1 MTRVPATGSFY
12 DVTEGTMQSITD
24 LARAFDAHR
33 GRPTRDM
40 TDSPT
45 DGAAEPVV
53 VGTWAGSATPTD
65 VSHPTVGLTAWAQQ
79 TPHHVARAAHV
90 STLASAETEQW
101 KPETRGFVPMR
112 IDVDIDGL
120 RAELIRVAVL
130 WLGLDAA
137 VPVANAIANTR
148 PGVDDFVATISA
160 IGRMKVPPQDE
171 TFIRTMAREM
181 HYRATEAL
189 CGA

>member
-1 MTRVPATGSFY
+1 MLSDDR
-12 DVTEGTMQSITD
+12 
-24 LARAFDAHR
+24 R
-33 GRPTRDM
+33 
-40 TDSPT
+40 
-45 DGAAEPVV
+45 
-53 VGTWAGSATPTD
+53 TWAGLATPTD
-65 VSHPTVGLTAWAQQ
+65 VPHPTVGLTARARQ
-79 TPHHVARAAHV
+79 TSHHVARAAHV

-101 KPETRGFVPMR
+101 NPETGGFVPMR

-171 TFIRTMAREM
+171 TFIRAMARD
-181 HYRATEAL
+181 AL
-189 CGA
+189 PRDRGALRGLTFAQA

>member
-1 MTRVPATGSFY
+1 
-12 DVTEGTMQSITD
+12 MQSTTD

-45 DGAAEPVV
+45 DVAAAPGVV
-53 VGTWAGSATPTD
+53 VGTWAGSATPTG
-65 VSHPTVGLTAWAQQ
+65 VTHLTVGFTARAQQ
-79 TPHHVARAAHV
+79 TSHHVAHAAHV
-90 STLASAETEQW
+90 STLASAATEQW

-171 TFIRTMAREM
+171 TFIRAMAREM